1 MANADG
7 SVIIRV
13 DIDDDKAAK
22 KLDKVAKKAEDIQ
35 SSLNKGK
42 SITFNMDVSDAEK
55 EIARLRTSISKLEE
69 ESEVKRRLM
78 ALHDASNDPLA
89 ANLEAEKN
97 KLASMQSGDSFYT
110 EAAIEAQK
118 EKVAE
123 LQKEWD
129 EADKQAK
136 KYEKEL
142 REINVRLDVQKNKIG
157 DIANATSEAA
167 KLGKQLGNT
176 GKNAGKIQEGLD
188 KASQGMEAFTKRVKM
203 LAKRAL
209 VFTIIARALAAIRD
223 WLADVVAVNG
233 EARDAIAQLKGAL
246 LTLAQPL
253 VQIIIPAFTALVKVL
268 ATVVSFI
275 ANIVSALF
283 GTTAKESANAAKSL
297 NDQKNAY
304 KGVGGAAKSASKQ
317 LASFDDINK
326 LSGEGGGGSGIIL
339 PDFSTAANFAF
350 LDKIADKLKK
360 IGQDIVNLFKDVT
373 GFIGNVF
380 SGDWG
385 AALDNIINFV
395 HHAYILLADLLDF
408 VGYIFGAIIDTII
421 EKCGLAGTP
430 VGDMLTGIKDIVQ
443 GALGLISGILTLDLE
458 KMKQSVIQMLTG
470 VKTFVL
476 GVFDWFKL
484 GLTSLLDWLDEST
497 NGRFHELIELAKTY
511 VNDVVEGMKQIFGG
525 LIEFLTGVFTL
536 DWKKAWEGIKEI
548 FRGIWNTIVGTLE
561 AAINLII
568 KGINWL
574 IDQLNKIHFEI
585 PDWVPGIGGKS
596 FGINI
601 SHVGELKIP
610 RLAQGAVIP
619 PNREFMAVLGDQ
631 KSGTNIETPLATM
644 VQAFK
649 QALAESGYGGSN
661 EAVLVLDKDVL
672 GKVVYRLNKAEGTRI
687 GVNLSEMQG

>member
-7 SVIIRV
+7 SVIIKAE
-13 DIDDDKAAK
+13 IDDKQAQKELNALEKKIEALQEKLTNKKSARDTLFNQANNLGAQLDQAKAKLAQMK
-22 KLDKVAKKAEDIQ
+22 GGGEFFTSDAIKQQEAAVASMEKEWNAMNDKLDKQ
-35 SSLNKGK
+35 N
-42 SITFNMDVSDAEK
+42 
-55 EIARLRTSISKLEE
+55 
-69 ESEVKRRLM
+69 
-78 ALHDASNDPLA
+78 A
-89 ANLEAEKN
+89 AIREGEAELDRMK
-97 KLASMQSGDSFYT
+97 
-110 EAAIEAQK
+110 
-118 EKVAE
+118 
-123 LQKEWD
+123 
-129 EADKQAK
+129 AK
-136 KYEKEL
+136 AGE
-142 REINVRLDVQKNKIG
+142 
-157 DIANATSEAA
+157 
-167 KLGKQLGNT
+167 LGKQLGNT

-188 KASQGMEAFTKRVKM
+188 KASKGMEAFTKRVKM

-209 VFTIIARALAAIRD
+209 VFTIIARALAALRD

-317 LASFDDINK
+317 LASFDEINK
-326 LSGEGGGGSGIIL
+326 LSGESGGGAGIIL

-350 LDKIADKLKK
+350 LDKIAGKLKK
-360 IGQDIVNLFKDVT
+360 IGQDIVNLFKDIA

-395 HHAYILLADLLDF
+395 NHARILLADLLDF

-443 GALGLISGILTLDLE
+443 GALGLISGILTFNLE
-458 KMKQSVIQMLTG
+458 QMKQSVIQMLTG

-484 GLTSLLDWLDEST
+484 GLTSLLDWLDENT

-511 VNDVVEGMKQIFGG
+511 VNDVVEGMKQIFSG

-548 FRGIWNTIVGTLE
+548 FRGIWNTIVGVFE
-561 AAINLII
+561 AAVNLII

-574 IDQLNKIHFEI
+574 ISKLNSLLENSLLAKGLDLIGIEFRGI
-585 PDWVPGIGGKS
+585 PQIPEV
-596 FGINI
+596 
-601 SHVGELKIP
+601 HIP

-619 PNREFMAVLGDQ
+619 PNRKFMAVLGDQ
-631 KSGTNIETPLATM
+631 KQGTNIEAPADLIRQIVREEINSFGGGEDITIKFTGDLAQLARVLSPEITR
-644 VQAFK
+644 Q
-649 QALAESGYGGSN
+649 QRNRQRAL
-661 EAVLVLDKDVL
+661 
-672 GKVVYRLNKAEGTRI
+672 
-687 GVNLSEMQG
+687 GV

>member
-7 SVIIRV
+7 SVIIKA
-13 DIDDDKAAK
+13 DIDDKQAQKELNALEKKIEALQEKLTNKKSARDTLFNQANNLGAQLDEAKAKLAQMK
-22 KLDKVAKKAEDIQ
+22 GGGEFFTSDAIKQQEAAVASMEKEWNAMNDKLDKQ
-35 SSLNKGK
+35 N
-42 SITFNMDVSDAEK
+42 
-55 EIARLRTSISKLEE
+55 
-69 ESEVKRRLM
+69 
-78 ALHDASNDPLA
+78 
-89 ANLEAEKN
+89 
-97 KLASMQSGDSFYT
+97 
-110 EAAIEAQK
+110 AAIREG
-118 EKVAE
+118 
-123 LQKEWD
+123 
-129 EADKQAK
+129 EADLDRMKAK
-136 KYEKEL
+136 AGE
-142 REINVRLDVQKNKIG
+142 
-157 DIANATSEAA
+157 
-167 KLGKQLGNT
+167 LGKQLGNT

-209 VFTIIARALAAIRD
+209 VFTIIARALAALRD

-317 LASFDDINK
+317 LASFDEINK
-326 LSGEGGGGSGIIL
+326 LSGESGGGGSGIIL

-360 IGQDIVNLFKDVT
+360 IGKDIVNLFKDVT

-395 HHAYILLADLLDF
+395 KHAYTLLADLLDF

-430 VGDMLTGIKDIVQ
+430 VGDMLSGIKDIVQ

-476 GVFDWFKL
+476 GIFDWFKL

-511 VNDVVEGMKQIFGG
+511 VNDVVDGIKQIFGG

-548 FRGIWNTIVGTLE
+548 FRGIWNTIVGVLE
-561 AAINLII
+561 AAVNLII

-601 SHVGELKIP
+601 SHVNELKIP

-687 GVNLSEMQG
+687 GVNLSEVQG

>member
-7 SVIIRV
+7 SVIIKA
-13 DIDDDKAAK
+13 DIDDKQAQKELNALEKKIEALQEKLTNKKSARDTLFNQANNLGAQLDQAKAKLAQMK
-22 KLDKVAKKAEDIQ
+22 GGGEFFTSDAIKQQEAAVASMEKEWNAMNDKLDKQ
-35 SSLNKGK
+35 N
-42 SITFNMDVSDAEK
+42 
-55 EIARLRTSISKLEE
+55 
-69 ESEVKRRLM
+69 
-78 ALHDASNDPLA
+78 A
-89 ANLEAEKN
+89 AIREGEAELDRMK
-97 KLASMQSGDSFYT
+97 
-110 EAAIEAQK
+110 
-118 EKVAE
+118 
-123 LQKEWD
+123 
-129 EADKQAK
+129 AK
-136 KYEKEL
+136 AGE
-142 REINVRLDVQKNKIG
+142 
-157 DIANATSEAA
+157 
-167 KLGKQLGNT
+167 LGKQLGNT

-209 VFTIIARALAAIRD
+209 VFTIIARALAALRD

-304 KGVGGAAKSASKQ
+304 KGVGGAAQSASKQ
-317 LASFDDINK
+317 LASFDEINK

-360 IGQDIVNLFKDVT
+360 IGQDIVNLFKDVA

-385 AALDNIINFV
+385 AALDNIIDFV
-395 HHAYILLADLLDF
+395 NHARILLADLLDF
-408 VGYIFGAIIDTII
+408 VGYIFGEIIDTII

-430 VGDMLTGIKDIVQ
+430 VGDMLTGIKNIVQ
-443 GALGLISGILTLDLE
+443 GALGLISGILTGDLE
-458 KMKQSVIQMLTG
+458 KMKQSVTQMLTG

-476 GVFDWFKL
+476 GIWDWFKL
-484 GLTSLLDWLDEST
+484 GLTSLLDWLDKKT
-497 NGRFHELIELAKTY
+497 NGRFHEIIELAKTY
-511 VNDVVEGMKQIFGG
+511 VNDVIEGVKQIFGG
-525 LIEFLTGVFTL
+525 FIEFLTGVFTL
-536 DWKKAWEGIKEI
+536 DWGKAWEGIKEI
-548 FRGIWNTIVGTLE
+548 FRGICNTIVSVFE
-561 AAINLII
+561 AAVNLII

-574 IDQLNKIHFEI
+574 ISKINTIQIKI
-585 PDWVPGIGGKS
+585 PDWLGGGS
-596 FGINI
+596 FGFNFRPIT
-601 SHVGELKIP
+601 ELQIP
-610 RLAQGAVIP
+610 RLAKGAVIP

-631 KSGTNIETPLATM
+631 KQGTNIEAPADLIRQIVREEINNASGGEEITIKFTGDLAQLARVLSPEITR
-644 VQAFK
+644 Q
-649 QALAESGYGGSN
+649 QRNRQRAL
-661 EAVLVLDKDVL
+661 
-672 GKVVYRLNKAEGTRI
+672 
-687 GVNLSEMQG
+687 GV

>member
-7 SVIIRV
+7 SVIIKA
-13 DIDDDKAAK
+13 DIDDKQAQKELNALEKKIEALQEKLTNKKSARDTLFNQANNLGAQLDQAKAKLAQMK
-22 KLDKVAKKAEDIQ
+22 GGGEFFTSDAIKQQEAAVASMEKEWNAMNDKLDKQ
-35 SSLNKGK
+35 N
-42 SITFNMDVSDAEK
+42 
-55 EIARLRTSISKLEE
+55 
-69 ESEVKRRLM
+69 
-78 ALHDASNDPLA
+78 A
-89 ANLEAEKN
+89 AIRECEAELDRMK
-97 KLASMQSGDSFYT
+97 
-110 EAAIEAQK
+110 
-118 EKVAE
+118 
-123 LQKEWD
+123 
-129 EADKQAK
+129 AK
-136 KYEKEL
+136 AGE
-142 REINVRLDVQKNKIG
+142 
-157 DIANATSEAA
+157 
-167 KLGKQLGNT
+167 LGKQLGNT

-209 VFTIIARALAAIRD
+209 VFTIIAHALAALRD

-317 LASFDDINK
+317 LASFDEINK
-326 LSGEGGGGSGIIL
+326 LRGEGGGGSGIIQ

-395 HHAYILLADLLDF
+395 SHARILLADLLDF

-443 GALGLISGILTLDLE
+443 GALGLISGILTGDLE
-458 KMKQSVIQMLTG
+458 KMKQSVIQMLTV
-470 VKTFVL
+470 VKTFVF
-476 GVFDWFKL
+476 GIWDWFKL
-484 GLTSLLDWLDEST
+484 GLTSLLDWLDGKT
-497 NGRFHELIELAKTY
+497 NGRFHEIIELAKTY
-511 VNDVVEGMKQIFGG
+511 VSDVIDGVKQIFGG
-525 LIEFLTGVFTL
+525 FIDFLTGVFTL
-536 DWKKAWEGIKEI
+536 DWEKAWEGIKEI
-548 FRGIWNTIVGTLE
+548 FRGICNTIVGVFE
-561 AAINLII
+561 SAVNLII

-574 IDQLNKIHFEI
+574 ISKLNSLLENSLLAKGLDLIGIEFRGI
-585 PDWVPGIGGKS
+585 PQIPEV
-596 FGINI
+596 
-601 SHVGELKIP
+601 HIP

-619 PNREFMAVLGDQ
+619 PNRKFMAVLGDQ
-631 KSGTNIETPLATM
+631 RNGTNIEAPADLIRQIVREEINNFGGGEDITIKFTGDLAQLARVLSPEITR
-644 VQAFK
+644 Q
-649 QALAESGYGGSN
+649 QRNRQRAL
-661 EAVLVLDKDVL
+661 
-672 GKVVYRLNKAEGTRI
+672 
-687 GVNLSEMQG
+687 GV

>member
-7 SVIIRV
+7 SVIIKA
-13 DIDDDKAAK
+13 DIDDKQAQKELNALEKKIEALQEKLTNKKSARDTLFNQANNLGAQLDQAKAKLAQMK
-22 KLDKVAKKAEDIQ
+22 GGGEFFTSDAIKQQEAAVASMEKEWNAMNDKLDKQ
-35 SSLNKGK
+35 N
-42 SITFNMDVSDAEK
+42 
-55 EIARLRTSISKLEE
+55 
-69 ESEVKRRLM
+69 
-78 ALHDASNDPLA
+78 A
-89 ANLEAEKN
+89 AIREGEAELDRMK
-97 KLASMQSGDSFYT
+97 
-110 EAAIEAQK
+110 
-118 EKVAE
+118 
-123 LQKEWD
+123 
-129 EADKQAK
+129 AK
-136 KYEKEL
+136 AGE
-142 REINVRLDVQKNKIG
+142 
-157 DIANATSEAA
+157 
-167 KLGKQLGNT
+167 LGKQLGNT

-209 VFTIIARALAAIRD
+209 VFTIIARALAALRD

-283 GTTAKESANAAKSL
+283 GTTAKESANAAKAL

-317 LASFDDINK
+317 LASFDEINK
-326 LSGEGGGGSGIIL
+326 LSGESGGGSGIIL

-373 GFIGNVF
+373 GYIGNVF

-395 HHAYILLADLLDF
+395 NHARILLADLLDF

-430 VGDMLTGIKDIVQ
+430 VGNMLTGIKDIVQ
-443 GALGLISGILTLDLE
+443 GTLGLISGILIGDLE

-470 VKTFVL
+470 VKTFVF
-476 GVFDWFKL
+476 GIFDWFKL
-484 GLTSLLDWLDEST
+484 GLTSLLDWLDGKT
-497 NGRFHELIELAKTY
+497 NGRFHEIIELAKTY
-511 VNDVVEGMKQIFGG
+511 VSEVIDGVKQIFGG
-525 LIEFLTGVFTL
+525 FIDFLTGVFTL
-536 DWKKAWEGIKEI
+536 DWEKAWEGIKEI
-548 FRGIWNTIVGTLE
+548 FRGICNTIVGVFE
-561 AAINLII
+561 ATVNLII

-574 IDQLNKIHFEI
+574 ISKLNSLLENSLLAKGLDLIGIEFRGI
-585 PDWVPGIGGKS
+585 PQIPEV
-596 FGINI
+596 
-601 SHVGELKIP
+601 HIP

-619 PNREFMAVLGDQ
+619 PNRKFMAVLGDQ
-631 KSGTNIETPLATM
+631 RNGTNIEAPADLIRQIVREEMNNFGSGEDITIKFTGDLAQLARVLSPEITR
-644 VQAFK
+644 Q
-649 QALAESGYGGSN
+649 QRNRQRAL
-661 EAVLVLDKDVL
+661 
-672 GKVVYRLNKAEGTRI
+672 
-687 GVNLSEMQG
+687 GV

>member
-7 SVIIRV
+7 SVIIKA
-13 DIDDDKAAK
+13 DIDDKQAQKELNALEKKIEALQEKLTNKKSARDTLFNQANNLGAQLDQAKAKLAQMK
-22 KLDKVAKKAEDIQ
+22 GGGEFFTSDAIKQQEAAVASMEKEWNAMNDKLDKQNAAIREGKAELDRM
-35 SSLNKGK
+35 K
-42 SITFNMDVSDAEK
+42 
-55 EIARLRTSISKLEE
+55 
-69 ESEVKRRLM
+69 
-78 ALHDASNDPLA
+78 
-89 ANLEAEKN
+89 
-97 KLASMQSGDSFYT
+97 
-110 EAAIEAQK
+110 
-118 EKVAE
+118 
-123 LQKEWD
+123 
-129 EADKQAK
+129 AK
-136 KYEKEL
+136 AGE
-142 REINVRLDVQKNKIG
+142 
-157 DIANATSEAA
+157 
-167 KLGKQLGNT
+167 LGKQLGNT

-188 KASQGMEAFTKRVKM
+188 KASEGMEAFTKRVKM

-209 VFTIIARALAAIRD
+209 AFTIIARALAALRD

-233 EARDAIAQLKGAL
+233 EARESIAQLKGAL

-317 LASFDDINK
+317 LASFDEINK

-360 IGQDIVNLFKDVT
+360 IGQDIANIFRDVKA
-373 GFIGNVF
+373 FIENIF

-385 AALDNIINFV
+385 AALDNIADFV
-395 HHAYILLADLLDF
+395 NHARELLAGLLDF
-408 VGYIFGAIIDTII
+408 VGYIFGEIIDTII

-430 VGDMLTGIKDIVQ
+430 VGNMLTGIKGIVQ
-443 GALGLISGILTLDLE
+443 GALGLIYGILTGDLE

-470 VKTFVL
+470 VKTFVF
-476 GVFDWFKL
+476 GIFEWFKL
-484 GLTSLLDWLDEST
+484 GLTSLLDWLDGKT
-497 NGRFHELIELAKTY
+497 NGRFHEIIELAKTY
-511 VNDVVEGMKQIFGG
+511 VSDVIDGVKQIFGG
-525 LIEFLTGVFTL
+525 FIDFLTGVFTL

-548 FRGIWNTIVGTLE
+548 FRGIWNTIVGGLE
-561 AAINLII
+561 AAVNLII

-601 SHVGELKIP
+601 SYVNELKIP

-631 KSGTNIETPLATM
+631 KQGTNIEAPADLIRQIVREEINNFGGGEDITIKFTGDLA
-644 VQAFK
+644 QLAR
-649 QALAESGYGGSN
+649 ALSPEITRQQRNRQRA
-661 EAVLVLDKDVL
+661 L
-672 GKVVYRLNKAEGTRI
+672 GV
-687 GVNLSEMQG
+687 

>member
-7 SVIIRV
+7 SVIIKA
-13 DIDDDKAAK
+13 DIDDKQAQKELNALEKKIEALQEKLTNKKSARDTLFNQANNLGAQLDQAKAKLAQMK
-22 KLDKVAKKAEDIQ
+22 GGGEFFTSDAIKQQEAAVASMEKEWNAMNDKLDKQ
-35 SSLNKGK
+35 N
-42 SITFNMDVSDAEK
+42 
-55 EIARLRTSISKLEE
+55 
-69 ESEVKRRLM
+69 
-78 ALHDASNDPLA
+78 A
-89 ANLEAEKN
+89 AIREGEAELDRMK
-97 KLASMQSGDSFYT
+97 
-110 EAAIEAQK
+110 
-118 EKVAE
+118 
-123 LQKEWD
+123 
-129 EADKQAK
+129 AK
-136 KYEKEL
+136 AGE
-142 REINVRLDVQKNKIG
+142 
-157 DIANATSEAA
+157 
-167 KLGKQLGNT
+167 LGKQLGNT
-176 GKNAGKIQEGLD
+176 GKNAGKTQEGLD

-209 VFTIIARALAAIRD
+209 VFTIIARALAALRD

-253 VQIIIPAFTALVKVL
+253 VQIIIPVFTTLVKVL

-317 LASFDDINK
+317 LASFDEINK
-326 LSGEGGGGSGIIL
+326 LSGESGGGASVIL
-339 PDFSTAANFAF
+339 PDFSQIGKLDF
-350 LDKIADKLKK
+350 LDKITDRLKK
-360 IGQDIVNLFKDVT
+360 IGQDIANIFRDVKA
-373 GFIGNVF
+373 FIGSVF

-385 AALDNIINFV
+385 SALDSIADFV
-395 HHAYILLADLLDF
+395 NHARELLADLLDF
-408 VGYIFGAIIDTII
+408 VGYIFGEIIDTII

-430 VGDMLTGIKDIVQ
+430 VGNMLTGIKGIVQ
-443 GALGLISGILTLDLE
+443 GALGLISGILTGDLE

-470 VKTFVL
+470 VKTFVF
-476 GVFDWFKL
+476 GIFEWFKL
-484 GLTSLLDWLDEST
+484 GLTSLLDWLDGKT
-497 NGRFHELIELAKTY
+497 NGRFHEIIELAKTY
-511 VNDVVEGMKQIFGG
+511 VSDVIDGVKQIFGG
-525 LIEFLTGVFTL
+525 FIDFLTGVFTL

-548 FRGIWNTIVGTLE
+548 FRGIWNTIVGGLE
-561 AAINLII
+561 AAVNLII

-601 SHVGELKIP
+601 SYVNELKIP

-631 KSGTNIETPLATM
+631 RNGTNIEAPADLIRQIVREEINNFGGGEDITIKFTGDLAQLARVLSPEITR
-644 VQAFK
+644 Q
-649 QALAESGYGGSN
+649 QRNRQRAL
-661 EAVLVLDKDVL
+661 
-672 GKVVYRLNKAEGTRI
+672 
-687 GVNLSEMQG
+687 GV

>member
-7 SVIIRV
+7 SVIIKA
-13 DIDDDKAAK
+13 DIDDKQAQKELNALEKKIEALQEKLTNKKSARDTLFNQANNLGAQLDQAKAKLAQMK
-22 KLDKVAKKAEDIQ
+22 GGGEFFTSDAIKQQEAAVASMEKEWNAMNDKLDKQ
-35 SSLNKGK
+35 N
-42 SITFNMDVSDAEK
+42 
-55 EIARLRTSISKLEE
+55 
-69 ESEVKRRLM
+69 
-78 ALHDASNDPLA
+78 A
-89 ANLEAEKN
+89 AIREGEAELDRMK
-97 KLASMQSGDSFYT
+97 
-110 EAAIEAQK
+110 
-118 EKVAE
+118 
-123 LQKEWD
+123 
-129 EADKQAK
+129 AK
-136 KYEKEL
+136 AGE
-142 REINVRLDVQKNKIG
+142 
-157 DIANATSEAA
+157 
-167 KLGKQLGNT
+167 LGKQLGNT

-209 VFTIIARALAAIRD
+209 VFTIIARALAALRD

-317 LASFDDINK
+317 LASFDEINK
-326 LSGEGGGGSGIIL
+326 LSGEGGGGSGIIQ

-395 HHAYILLADLLDF
+395 SHARILLADLLDF

-443 GALGLISGILTLDLE
+443 GALGIISGILTGDLE

-470 VKTFVL
+470 VKTFVFGIL
-476 GVFDWFKL
+476 DWFKM
-484 GLTSLLDWLDEST
+484 GLTSLLDWLDKKT
-497 NGRFHELIELAKTY
+497 NGRFHEIIELAKTY
-511 VNDVVEGMKQIFGG
+511 VNDVIEGVKQIFGG
-525 LIEFLTGVFTL
+525 FIEFLTGVFTL
-536 DWKKAWEGIKEI
+536 DWEKAWEGIKEI
-548 FRGIWNTIVGTLE
+548 FRGIWNTIVGVLE
-561 AAINLII
+561 AAVNLII

-574 IDQLNKIHFEI
+574 ISKLNSLQIKI
-585 PDWVPGIGGKS
+585 PDWLGGGS
-596 FGINI
+596 FGFNI
-601 SHVGELKIP
+601 RPIAELQIP
-610 RLAQGAVIP
+610 RLAKGAIIP

-631 KSGTNIETPLATM
+631 KQGTNIEAPADLIRQIVREEINNFGGGEDITIKFTGDLAQLARVLSPEITR
-644 VQAFK
+644 Q
-649 QALAESGYGGSN
+649 QRNRQRAL
-661 EAVLVLDKDVL
+661 
-672 GKVVYRLNKAEGTRI
+672 
-687 GVNLSEMQG
+687 GV

>member
-7 SVIIRV
+7 SVIIKA
-13 DIDDDKAAK
+13 DIDDKQAQKELNALEKKIEALQEKLTNKKSARDTLFNQANNLGAQLDQAKAKLAQMK
-22 KLDKVAKKAEDIQ
+22 GGGEFFTSDAIKQQEAAVASMEKEWNAMNDKLDKQ
-35 SSLNKGK
+35 N
-42 SITFNMDVSDAEK
+42 
-55 EIARLRTSISKLEE
+55 
-69 ESEVKRRLM
+69 
-78 ALHDASNDPLA
+78 A
-89 ANLEAEKN
+89 AIREGEAELDRMK
-97 KLASMQSGDSFYT
+97 
-110 EAAIEAQK
+110 
-118 EKVAE
+118 
-123 LQKEWD
+123 
-129 EADKQAK
+129 AK
-136 KYEKEL
+136 AGE
-142 REINVRLDVQKNKIG
+142 
-157 DIANATSEAA
+157 
-167 KLGKQLGNT
+167 LGKQLGNT

-209 VFTIIARALAAIRD
+209 VFTIIARALAALRD

-317 LASFDDINK
+317 LASFDEINK
-326 LSGEGGGGSGIIL
+326 LSGEGGGGSGIIR

-350 LDKIADKLKK
+350 LNKIADKLKK
-360 IGQDIVNLFKDVT
+360 IGQDIVNLFKDGT

-395 HHAYILLADLLDF
+395 SHARILLADLLDF

-443 GALGLISGILTLDLE
+443 GALGLISGILTGDLE

-470 VKTFVL
+470 VKTFVF
-476 GVFDWFKL
+476 GIWDWFKL
-484 GLTSLLDWLDEST
+484 GLTSLLDWLDGKT
-497 NGRFHELIELAKTY
+497 NGRFHEIIELAKTY
-511 VNDVVEGMKQIFGG
+511 VSDVIDGVKQIFGG
-525 LIEFLTGVFTL
+525 FIDFLTGVFTL
-536 DWKKAWEGIKEI
+536 DWEKAWEGIKEI
-548 FRGIWNTIVGTLE
+548 FRGIWNTIVGVLE
-561 AAINLII
+561 AAVNLII

-574 IDQLNKIHFEI
+574 ISKLNSLQIKI
-585 PDWVPGIGGKS
+585 PDWLGGGS
-596 FGINI
+596 FGFNI
-601 SHVGELKIP
+601 RPIAELQIP
-610 RLAQGAVIP
+610 RLAKGAIIP

-631 KSGTNIETPLATM
+631 KQGTNIEAPADLIRQIVREEINNFGGGEDITIKFTGDLAQLARVLSPEITR
-644 VQAFK
+644 Q
-649 QALAESGYGGSN
+649 QRNRQRAL
-661 EAVLVLDKDVL
+661 
-672 GKVVYRLNKAEGTRI
+672 
-687 GVNLSEMQG
+687 GV

>member
-7 SVIIRV
+7 SVIIKA
-13 DIDDDKAAK
+13 DIDDKQAQKELNALEKKIEALQEKLTNKKSARDTLFNQANNLGAQLDQAKAKLAQMK
-22 KLDKVAKKAEDIQ
+22 GGGEFFTSDAIKQQEAAVASMEKEWNSMNDKLDKQ
-35 SSLNKGK
+35 N
-42 SITFNMDVSDAEK
+42 
-55 EIARLRTSISKLEE
+55 
-69 ESEVKRRLM
+69 
-78 ALHDASNDPLA
+78 A
-89 ANLEAEKN
+89 AIREGEAELDRMK
-97 KLASMQSGDSFYT
+97 
-110 EAAIEAQK
+110 
-118 EKVAE
+118 
-123 LQKEWD
+123 
-129 EADKQAK
+129 AK
-136 KYEKEL
+136 AGE
-142 REINVRLDVQKNKIG
+142 
-157 DIANATSEAA
+157 
-167 KLGKQLGNT
+167 LGKQLGNT

-209 VFTIIARALAAIRD
+209 VFTIIARALAALRD

-304 KGVGGAAKSASKQ
+304 KGVGGAAQSASKQ
-317 LASFDDINK
+317 LASFDEINK
-326 LSGEGGGGSGIIL
+326 LSGESGGGASVIL
-339 PDFSTAANFAF
+339 PDFSQIGKLDF
-350 LDKIADKLKK
+350 LDKITDRLKK
-360 IGQDIVNLFKDVT
+360 IGQDIANIFRDVKA
-373 GFIGNVF
+373 FIGSVF

-385 AALDNIINFV
+385 AALDSIADFV
-395 HHAYILLADLLDF
+395 NHARELLADLLDA
-408 VGYIFGAIIDTII
+408 VSDIFGDIIDAII

-430 VGDMLTGIKDIVQ
+430 VGNMMAGIKDIVQ
-443 GALGLISGILTLDLE
+443 GGLGFISGILTGDLE

-470 VKTFVL
+470 VKTFVF
-476 GVFDWFKL
+476 GIWDWFKL
-484 GLTSLLDWLDEST
+484 GLTSLLDWLDGKT
-497 NGRFHELIELAKTY
+497 NGRFREIIELAKTY
-511 VNDVVEGMKQIFGG
+511 VSDVIDGVKQIFGG
-525 LIEFLTGVFTL
+525 FIDFLTGVFTL

-548 FRGIWNTIVGTLE
+548 FRGIWNTIVGGLE
-561 AAINLII
+561 AAVNLII

-601 SHVGELKIP
+601 SHVNELKIP

-631 KSGTNIETPLATM
+631 KQGTNIEAPADLIRQIVREEINNFGGGEDITIKFTGDLAQLARVLSPEITR
-644 VQAFK
+644 Q
-649 QALAESGYGGSN
+649 QRNRQRAL
-661 EAVLVLDKDVL
+661 
-672 GKVVYRLNKAEGTRI
+672 
-687 GVNLSEMQG
+687 GV

>member
-7 SVIIRV
+7 SVIIKA
-13 DIDDDKAAK
+13 DIDDKQAQKELDALQKKIEALQDKLNSKRAARDSLFNQANNLGAQLDDAK
-22 KLDKVAKKAEDIQ
+22 AKLAQMKGGGEFFTSDAIKQQEAAVASMEKEWNAMNDKLDKQ
-35 SSLNKGK
+35 N
-42 SITFNMDVSDAEK
+42 
-55 EIARLRTSISKLEE
+55 
-69 ESEVKRRLM
+69 
-78 ALHDASNDPLA
+78 A
-89 ANLEAEKN
+89 AIREGEAELDRMKA
-97 KLASMQSGDSFYT
+97 KAG
-110 EAAIEAQK
+110 
-118 EKVAE
+118 E
-123 LQKEWD
+123 L
-129 EADKQAK
+129 
-136 KYEKEL
+136 
-142 REINVRLDVQKNKIG
+142 G
-157 DIANATSEAA
+157 T
-167 KLGKQLGNT
+167 QLGNT

-188 KASQGMEAFTKRVKM
+188 KASQGMDAFTRRVKM

-209 VFTIIARALAAIRD
+209 VFTVITRALAALRD

-268 ATVVSFI
+268 AMVVSFI
-275 ANIVSALF
+275 ASIVSGLF
-283 GTTAKESANAAKSL
+283 GTTAAESADAAKSL

-317 LASFDDINK
+317 LASFDEINK
-326 LSGEGGGGSGIIL
+326 LNGESGGGASVIL
-339 PDFSTAANFAF
+339 PDFSQIGKLDF
-350 LDKIADKLKK
+350 LGKITDRLKK
-360 IGQDIVNLFKDVT
+360 IGQDIANIFRDVKA
-373 GFIGNVF
+373 FIGSVF

-385 AALDNIINFV
+385 AALDSIIDFV
-395 HHAYILLADLLDF
+395 NHARELLADLLDA
-408 VGYIFGAIIDTII
+408 VSDIFGDIIDTII

-430 VGDMLTGIKDIVQ
+430 VGEMITGIKGIVQ
-443 GALGLISGILTLDLE
+443 GGLGLISGILTGDLE

-470 VKTFVL
+470 VKTFVFGIL
-476 GVFDWFKL
+476 DWFKL
-484 GLTSLLDWLDEST
+484 GLTSLLDWLDEKT
-497 NGRFHELIELAKTY
+497 NGRFHEIIELAKTY
-511 VNDVVEGMKQIFGG
+511 VNDVIEGVKQIFGG
-525 LIEFLTGVFTL
+525 LIDFLTGVFTL

-561 AAINLII
+561 AAVNLII

-601 SHVGELKIP
+601 PHVNELKIP

-687 GVNLSEMQG
+687 GVNLSEVQG

>member
-7 SVIIRV
+7 SVIIKA
-13 DIDDDKAAK
+13 DIDDKQAQKELNALEKKIEALQEKLTNKKSARDTLFNQANNLGAQLDQAKAKLAQMK
-22 KLDKVAKKAEDIQ
+22 GGGEFFTSDAIKQQEAAVASMEKEWNAMNDKLDKQ
-35 SSLNKGK
+35 N
-42 SITFNMDVSDAEK
+42 
-55 EIARLRTSISKLEE
+55 
-69 ESEVKRRLM
+69 
-78 ALHDASNDPLA
+78 A
-89 ANLEAEKN
+89 AIREGEAELDRMK
-97 KLASMQSGDSFYT
+97 
-110 EAAIEAQK
+110 
-118 EKVAE
+118 
-123 LQKEWD
+123 
-129 EADKQAK
+129 AK
-136 KYEKEL
+136 AGE
-142 REINVRLDVQKNKIG
+142 
-157 DIANATSEAA
+157 
-167 KLGKQLGNT
+167 LGKQLGNT

-209 VFTIIARALAAIRD
+209 VFTIIARALAALRD

-317 LASFDDINK
+317 LASFDEINK
-326 LSGEGGGGSGIIL
+326 LSGEGGGGSGIIQ

-395 HHAYILLADLLDF
+395 SHARILLADLLDF

-443 GALGLISGILTLDLE
+443 GALGIISGILTGDLE

-470 VKTFVL
+470 VKTFVF
-476 GVFDWFKL
+476 GIWDWFKL
-484 GLTSLLDWLDEST
+484 GLTSLLDWLDGKT
-497 NGRFHELIELAKTY
+497 NGRFHEIIELAKTY
-511 VNDVVEGMKQIFGG
+511 VSDVIDGVKQIFGG
-525 LIEFLTGVFTL
+525 FIDFMTGVFTL
-536 DWKKAWEGIKEI
+536 DWEKAWEGIKEI
-548 FRGIWNTIVGTLE
+548 FRGIWNTIVGVLE
-561 AAINLII
+561 AAVNLII

-574 IDQLNKIHFEI
+574 ISKLNSLQIKI
-585 PDWVPGIGGKS
+585 PDWLGGGS
-596 FGINI
+596 FGFNI
-601 SHVGELKIP
+601 RPIAELQIP
-610 RLAQGAVIP
+610 RLAKGAIIP

-631 KSGTNIETPLATM
+631 KHGTNIEAPADLIRQIVREELGSGGEEITIKFTGDLA
-644 VQAFK
+644 
-649 QALAESGYGGSN
+649 ALAR
-661 EAVLVLDKDVL
+661 VLSPEITRQQRRNQRAL
-672 GKVVYRLNKAEGTRI
+672 GV
-687 GVNLSEMQG
+687 

>member
-7 SVIIRV
+7 SVII
-13 DIDDDKAAK
+13 
-22 KLDKVAKKAEDIQ
+22 KAEID
-35 SSLNKGK
+35 
-42 SITFNMDVSDAEK
+42 
-55 EIARLRTSISKLEE
+55 
-69 ESEVKRRLM
+69 
-78 ALHDASNDPLA
+78 
-89 ANLEAEKN
+89 
-97 KLASMQSGDSFYT
+97 
-110 EAAIEAQK
+110 
-118 EKVAE
+118 
-123 LQKEWD
+123 
-129 EADKQAK
+129 DKQAQRELNALSK
-136 KYEKEL
+136 KIDALQEKL
-142 REINVRLDVQKNKIG
+142 NSKKAKRDAFASDFRNVGAQLDVAKAKLDQMKNSGEFFTSDAIKQQE
-157 DIANATSEAA
+157 ATVASIQSEFDKMDEKLKSQDERIKDSADNLDRMKA
-167 KLGKQLGNT
+167 KAGELGKQLGNT

-209 VFTIIARALAAIRD
+209 VFTIIARALAALRD

-253 VQIIIPAFTALVKVL
+253 VQIIIPVLTTLVKVL

-283 GTTAKESANAAKSL
+283 GTTAKESANAAKAL

-317 LASFDDINK
+317 LASFDEINK
-326 LSGEGGGGSGIIL
+326 LSGESGGGSGIIL

-350 LDKIADKLKK
+350 LDKISDKLKK

-373 GFIGNVF
+373 GYIGNVF

-395 HHAYILLADLLDF
+395 NHARILLADLLDF

-430 VGDMLTGIKDIVQ
+430 VGNMLTGIKDIVQ
-443 GALGLISGILTLDLE
+443 GTLGLISGILIGDLE

-470 VKTFVL
+470 VKTFVF
-476 GVFDWFKL
+476 GIFDWFKL
-484 GLTSLLDWLDEST
+484 GLTSLLDWLDGKT
-497 NGRFHELIELAKTY
+497 NGRFHEIIELAKTY
-511 VNDVVEGMKQIFGG
+511 VSNVIDGVKQIFGG
-525 LIEFLTGVFTL
+525 FIDFLTGVFTL
-536 DWKKAWEGIKEI
+536 DWEKAWEGIKEI
-548 FRGIWNTIVGTLE
+548 FRGICNTIVGVFE
-561 AAINLII
+561 ATVNLII

-574 IDQLNKIHFEI
+574 ISKLNSLLENSLLAKGLDLIGIEFRGI
-585 PDWVPGIGGKS
+585 PQIPEV
-596 FGINI
+596 
-601 SHVGELKIP
+601 HIP

-631 KSGTNIETPLATM
+631 KQGTNIEAPADLIRQIVREEINNFGGGEDITIKFTGDLAQLARVLSPEITR
-644 VQAFK
+644 Q
-649 QALAESGYGGSN
+649 QRNRQRAL
-661 EAVLVLDKDVL
+661 
-672 GKVVYRLNKAEGTRI
+672 
-687 GVNLSEMQG
+687 GV

>member
-7 SVIIRV
+7 SVIIKA
-13 DIDDDKAAK
+13 DIDDKQAQKELNALEKKIEALQEKLTNKKSARDTLFNQANNLGAQLDQAKAKLAQMK
-22 KLDKVAKKAEDIQ
+22 GGGEFYTSDAIKQQEAAVASMEKEWNTMNDKLDKQ
-35 SSLNKGK
+35 N
-42 SITFNMDVSDAEK
+42 
-55 EIARLRTSISKLEE
+55 
-69 ESEVKRRLM
+69 
-78 ALHDASNDPLA
+78 A
-89 ANLEAEKN
+89 AIREGEAELDRMKA
-97 KLASMQSGDSFYT
+97 KAG
-110 EAAIEAQK
+110 
-118 EKVAE
+118 E
-123 LQKEWD
+123 LD
-129 EADKQAK
+129 
-136 KYEKEL
+136 
-142 REINVRLDVQKNKIG
+142 
-157 DIANATSEAA
+157 
-167 KLGKQLGNT
+167 KQLGNT

-188 KASQGMEAFTKRVKM
+188 KASEGMEAFTKRVKM

-209 VFTIIARALAAIRD
+209 VFTIIARAVAALRD

-317 LASFDDINK
+317 LASFDEINK
-326 LSGEGGGGSGIIL
+326 LSGESGGGSGIIL

-385 AALDNIINFV
+385 AALDNIADFV
-395 HHAYILLADLLDF
+395 NHARELLADLLDF
-408 VGYIFGAIIDTII
+408 VGYIFGEIIDTII

-430 VGDMLTGIKDIVQ
+430 VGNMLTGIKGIVQ
-443 GALGLISGILTLDLE
+443 GALGLISGILTGDLE

-470 VKTFVL
+470 VKTFVF
-476 GVFDWFKL
+476 GIFEWFKL
-484 GLTSLLDWLDEST
+484 GLTSLLDWLDGKT
-497 NGRFHELIELAKTY
+497 NGRFHEIIELAKTY
-511 VNDVVEGMKQIFGG
+511 VSDVIDGVKQIFGG
-525 LIEFLTGVFTL
+525 FIDFLTGVFTL

-548 FRGIWNTIVGTLE
+548 FRGICNTIVGVFE
-561 AAINLII
+561 ATVNLII

-574 IDQLNKIHFEI
+574 ISKLNFLLENSLLAKGLDLIGIEFRGI
-585 PDWVPGIGGKS
+585 PQIPEV
-596 FGINI
+596 
-601 SHVGELKIP
+601 HIP

-631 KSGTNIETPLATM
+631 KYGTNIEAPADLIRQIVREEMNNFGSGEDITIKFTGDLAQLARVLSPEITR
-644 VQAFK
+644 Q
-649 QALAESGYGGSN
+649 QRNRQRAL
-661 EAVLVLDKDVL
+661 
-672 GKVVYRLNKAEGTRI
+672 
-687 GVNLSEMQG
+687 GV

>member
-7 SVIIRV
+7 SVII
-13 DIDDDKAAK
+13 
-22 KLDKVAKKAEDIQ
+22 KAEID
-35 SSLNKGK
+35 
-42 SITFNMDVSDAEK
+42 
-55 EIARLRTSISKLEE
+55 
-69 ESEVKRRLM
+69 
-78 ALHDASNDPLA
+78 
-89 ANLEAEKN
+89 
-97 KLASMQSGDSFYT
+97 
-110 EAAIEAQK
+110 
-118 EKVAE
+118 
-123 LQKEWD
+123 
-129 EADKQAK
+129 DKQAQRELNALSK
-136 KYEKEL
+136 KIDALQEKL
-142 REINVRLDVQKNKIG
+142 NSKKAKRDAFASDFRNVGAQLDVAKAKLDQMKNSGEFFTSDAIKQQE
-157 DIANATSEAA
+157 ATVASIQSEFDKMDEKLKSQDERIKDSTDNLDRMKA
-167 KLGKQLGNT
+167 KAGELGKQLGNT

-209 VFTIIARALAAIRD
+209 VFTIIARALAALRD

-283 GTTAKESANAAKSL
+283 GTTAKESANAAKAL

-317 LASFDDINK
+317 LASFDEINK
-326 LSGEGGGGSGIIL
+326 LSGESGGGSGIIL

-373 GFIGNVF
+373 GYIGNVF

-395 HHAYILLADLLDF
+395 NHARILLADLLDF

-430 VGDMLTGIKDIVQ
+430 VGNMLTGIKNIVQ
-443 GALGLISGILTLDLE
+443 GTLGLISGILTGDLE

-470 VKTFVL
+470 VKTFVF
-476 GVFDWFKL
+476 GIFDWFKL
-484 GLTSLLDWLDEST
+484 GLTSMLDWLDGKT
-497 NGRFHELIELAKTY
+497 NGRFHEIIELAKTY
-511 VNDVVEGMKQIFGG
+511 VSDVIDGVKQIFGG
-525 LIEFLTGVFTL
+525 FIDFLTGVFTL
-536 DWKKAWEGIKEI
+536 DWEKAWEGIKEI
-548 FRGIWNTIVGTLE
+548 FRGICNTIVGVFESTV
-561 AAINLII
+561 NLII

-574 IDQLNKIHFEI
+574 ISKLNSLLENSLLAKGLDLIGIEFRGI
-585 PDWVPGIGGKS
+585 PQIPEV
-596 FGINI
+596 
-601 SHVGELKIP
+601 HIP

-619 PNREFMAVLGDQ
+619 PNRKFMAVLGDQ
-631 KSGTNIETPLATM
+631 RNGTNIEAPADLIRQIVREEINNFGGGEDITIKFTGDLAQLARVLSPEITR
-644 VQAFK
+644 Q
-649 QALAESGYGGSN
+649 QRNRQRAL
-661 EAVLVLDKDVL
+661 
-672 GKVVYRLNKAEGTRI
+672 
-687 GVNLSEMQG
+687 GV

>member
-7 SVIIRV
+7 SVIIKA
-13 DIDDDKAAK
+13 DIDDKQAQKELNALEKKIEALQEKLTNKKSARDTLFNQANNMGAQLDQAKAKLAQMK
-22 KLDKVAKKAEDIQ
+22 GGEFFTSDAIKQQEAAVASMEKEWNAMNDKLDKQ
-35 SSLNKGK
+35 N
-42 SITFNMDVSDAEK
+42 
-55 EIARLRTSISKLEE
+55 
-69 ESEVKRRLM
+69 
-78 ALHDASNDPLA
+78 
-89 ANLEAEKN
+89 
-97 KLASMQSGDSFYT
+97 
-110 EAAIEAQK
+110 AAIREG
-118 EKVAE
+118 ETE
-123 LQKEWD
+123 LDRMK
-129 EADKQAK
+129 AK
-136 KYEKEL
+136 AGE
-142 REINVRLDVQKNKIG
+142 
-157 DIANATSEAA
+157 
-167 KLGKQLGNT
+167 LGKQLGNT

-188 KASQGMEAFTKRVKM
+188 KASQGMESFTKRVKM

-209 VFTIIARALAAIRD
+209 VFTVIARALAALRD

-253 VQIIIPAFTALVKVL
+253 VQVIIPAFTALVKVL

-317 LASFDDINK
+317 LASFDEINK
-326 LSGEGGGGSGIIL
+326 LSGEGSGGSGIIL

-360 IGQDIVNLFKDVT
+360 IGQDIANIFRDVKA
-373 GFIGNVF
+373 FIENIF

-385 AALDNIINFV
+385 AALDNIADFV
-395 HHAYILLADLLDF
+395 NHARELLADLLDF
-408 VGYIFGAIIDTII
+408 VGYIFGEIIDTII

-430 VGDMLTGIKDIVQ
+430 VGDMLTGIKGIVQ
-443 GALGLISGILTLDLE
+443 GTLGLISGILTGDLE

-470 VKTFVL
+470 VKTFVF
-476 GVFDWFKL
+476 GIWDWFKL
-484 GLTSLLDWLDEST
+484 GLTSLLDWLDEKT
-497 NGRFHELIELAKTY
+497 NGRFHEIIELAKTY
-511 VNDVVEGMKQIFGG
+511 VSNVIDGVKQIFGG
-525 LIEFLTGVFTL
+525 FIDFLTGVFTA
-536 DWKKAWEGIKEI
+536 DWEKAWEGIKEI
-548 FRGIWNTIVGTLE
+548 FRGIWNTIVGGLE
-561 AAINLII
+561 AAVNLII

-601 SHVGELKIP
+601 SHVNELKIP

-631 KSGTNIETPLATM
+631 KQGTNIEAPADLIRQIVREEINNFGGGEDITIKFTGDLAQLARVLSPEITR
-644 VQAFK
+644 Q
-649 QALAESGYGGSN
+649 QRNRQRAL
-661 EAVLVLDKDVL
+661 
-672 GKVVYRLNKAEGTRI
+672 
-687 GVNLSEMQG
+687 GV

>member
-7 SVIIRV
+7 SVIIKA
-13 DIDDDKAAK
+13 DIDDKQAQKELNALEKKIEALQEKFTNKKSARDTLFNQANNLGAQLDEAKAKLAQMK
-22 KLDKVAKKAEDIQ
+22 GGGEFFTSDAIKQQEAAVASMEKEWNAMNDKLDKQ
-35 SSLNKGK
+35 N
-42 SITFNMDVSDAEK
+42 
-55 EIARLRTSISKLEE
+55 
-69 ESEVKRRLM
+69 
-78 ALHDASNDPLA
+78 A
-89 ANLEAEKN
+89 AIREGEAELGRIK
-97 KLASMQSGDSFYT
+97 
-110 EAAIEAQK
+110 
-118 EKVAE
+118 
-123 LQKEWD
+123 
-129 EADKQAK
+129 AK
-136 KYEKEL
+136 AGE
-142 REINVRLDVQKNKIG
+142 
-157 DIANATSEAA
+157 
-167 KLGKQLGNT
+167 LGKQLGNT
-176 GKNAGKIQEGLD
+176 GRNAGKIQEGLD

-209 VFTIIARALAAIRD
+209 VFTIIARALAALRD
-223 WLADVVAVNG
+223 WLADVVAANG

-317 LASFDDINK
+317 LASFDEINK
-326 LSGEGGGGSGIIL
+326 LSGESGGGSGIIL
-339 PDFSTAANFAF
+339 PDFSTAANFEF

-373 GFIGNVF
+373 GFIGSVF

-385 AALDNIINFV
+385 AALDSIIDFV
-395 HHAYILLADLLDF
+395 NHARELLAALLDA
-408 VGYIFGAIIDTII
+408 VSDIFGDIIDTII

-430 VGDMLTGIKDIVQ
+430 VGEMMTGIKGIVQ
-443 GALGLISGILTLDLE
+443 GGLGLISGILTGDLE

-470 VKTFVL
+470 VKTFVF
-476 GVFDWFKL
+476 GIMDWLKM
-484 GLTSLLDWLDEST
+484 GLTSLLDWLDEKT
-497 NGRFHELIELAKTY
+497 NGRFHEIIELAKTY
-511 VNDVVEGMKQIFGG
+511 VNDVIEGAKQIFGG
-525 LIEFLTGVFTL
+525 LIDFLTGVFTG
-536 DWKKAWEGIKEI
+536 DWEKAWDGVKNI
-548 FRGIWNTIVGTLE
+548 FRGVFNTIVGIAE
-561 AAINLII
+561 AAVNLVI

-574 IDQLNKIHFEI
+574 IKQLNKISFTA
-585 PDWVPGIGGKS
+585 PDWVPIIGGKKV
-596 FGINI
+596 GVNI
-601 SHVGELKIP
+601 PAITEAHIP
-610 RLAQGAVIP
+610 RLARGAVIP

-661 EAVLVLDKDVL
+661 EAVLVLDKEVL
-672 GKVVYRLNKAEGTRI
+672 GRVVYRLNKAESSRI
-687 GVNLSEMQG
+687 GVNLAGINR